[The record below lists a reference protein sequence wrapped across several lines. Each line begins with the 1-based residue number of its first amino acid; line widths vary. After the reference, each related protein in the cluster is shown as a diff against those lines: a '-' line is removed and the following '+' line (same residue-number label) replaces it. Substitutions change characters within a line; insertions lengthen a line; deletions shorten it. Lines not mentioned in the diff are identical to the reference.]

1 MRRILRDEAVCLRI
15 RDYKESSKLV
25 VFFTRGRGRLSGI
38 ARGARRP
45 KSRFGAA
52 LDLFARSRIIYY
64 WRENRDLFT
73 ISDAELLCANSRL
86 ADSPAGFLAAERM
99 AEFVLRAA
107 PQHDPNPSLYGLLC
121 ANLDALAAA
130 PCTGETLVASFLL
143 KAASFLGFRPELRRC
158 LVCRRPVADSPA
170 VFDPG
175 RGGLVCLHCSGE
187 APGADTL
194 RPDDIA
200 ALNRLLLTPA
210 PEVVAG
216 DGAHLL
222 DLVVQFVSRHFEPI
236 TLNSL
241 R

>member
-1 MRRILRDEAVCLRI
+1 MRRILRDEAVCLRV

-25 VFFTRGRGRLSGI
+25 VLFSRGRGRISGI

-45 KSRFGAA
+45 RSRLGAA

-64 WRENRDLFT
+64 WRENRDLYT
-73 ISDAELLCANSRL
+73 ISDAELVCANSRL
-86 ADSPAGFLAAERM
+86 ADNPAGFLAAERM
-99 AEFVLRAA
+99 AEFVLKAA
-107 PQHDPNPSLYGLLC
+107 PAHDPNPSLYGLLA

-130 PCTGETLVASFLL
+130 PDSGETLVASFLL
-143 KAASFLGFRPELRRC
+143 KAASFLGFRPELKRC
-158 LVCRRPVADSPA
+158 LVCRKPVADSPA
-170 VFDPG
+170 VFDSG
-175 RGGLVCLHCSGE
+175 RGGLVCLRCSGD
-187 APGADTL
+187 ATGSDRL
-194 RPDDIA
+194 SPDDIA

-210 PEVVAG
+210 PAVTAG

-222 DLVVQFVSRHFEPI
+222 DLVARFVARHFEPI